1 MVMQYKDMIVEF
13 LEKLAERE
21 KKVDF
26 QVIKRYLSIYF
37 HVRFSDATLKERLLD
52 FENSKKSPNN

>member
-1 MVMQYKDMIVEF
+1 MIVEF

-26 QVIKRYLSIYF
+26 QVIKRYLSVYF
-37 HVRFSDATLKERLLD
+37 HVRFSDVTLKERLLD